1 MSKTIANL
9 TLPLVSLE
17 IENVLDTYH
26 YHPYRQAFAIPELR
40 EQLIAYVL
48 NCVPACYAMIEEHS
62 DLEADPTLVPR
73 PLRDRLRLMVRE
85 GIERL
90 VEENADWVSHHIPPE
105 INSGS
110 APSSWFG

>member
-40 EQLIAYVL
+40 EKLTAYVL
-48 NCVPACYAMIEEHS
+48 NCVPACYAMLSIEPKLDR
-62 DLEADPTLVPR
+62 DLVL
-73 PLRDRLRLMVRE
+73 
-85 GIERL
+85 
-90 VEENADWVSHHIPPE
+90 
-105 INSGS
+105 
-110 APSSWFG
+110 